1 MSYRCSHCGYQSLK
15 WLGRCPACGE
25 WESFQELRSSA
36 ANALV
41 AQERS
46 QPQRLAQ
53 ITAEAAERRRTGIG
67 EFDRLLGGGVIAGSL
82 VLIGGEPGVGKST
95 LLLTVAGRLA
105 AAGSPELPVLYV
117 SGEEGSAQLKL
128 RARRLGIAEELP
140 LLILCEQ
147 QLEAIR
153 LAVAELKPRALIV
166 DSVQAILPS
175 GLKEGLGTTAQV
187 GEVTFQLNQLAKAYN
202 LPVFLIGHITKSG
215 TLAGPKSIE
224 HLVDVVLYLEGGRES
239 DIRLLRA
246 VKNRYGSTEEIGVF
260 QMKAGGLEEITNP
273 SQFFTRRQGSPQ
285 AGSVI
290 VPSLEGSRPI
300 LVEVQALVASASAAL
315 PQRRATGL
323 DANRVALLL
332 AVVEK
337 HLALRLG
344 QYDVY
349 LNLAGGLSLREP
361 ALDLGIA
368 VAVVS
373 SLKGRALSGETVVI
387 GELGLSGELR
397 PVRKLRERL
406 GEAARLGYTRTIVP
420 AGEQRLRR
428 AQLDTQEVS
437 SLAEAVEAL
446 GL

>member
-1 MSYRCSHCGYQSLK
+1 
-15 WLGRCPACGE
+15 
-25 WESFQELRSSA
+25 
-36 ANALV
+36 
-41 AQERS
+41 
-46 QPQRLAQ
+46 
-53 ITAEAAERRRTGIG
+53 
-67 EFDRLLGGGVIAGSL
+67 
-82 VLIGGEPGVGKST
+82 
-95 LLLTVAGRLA
+95 
-105 AAGSPELPVLYV
+105 
-117 SGEEGSAQLKL
+117 
-128 RARRLGIAEELP
+128 
-140 LLILCEQ
+140 
-147 QLEAIR
+147 
-153 LAVAELKPRALIV
+153 
-166 DSVQAILPS
+166 
-175 GLKEGLGTTAQV
+175 
-187 GEVTFQLNQLAKAYN
+187 
-202 LPVFLIGHITKSG
+202 
-215 TLAGPKSIE
+215 
-224 HLVDVVLYLEGGRES
+224 
-239 DIRLLRA
+239 
-246 VKNRYGSTEEIGVF
+246 
-260 QMKAGGLEEITNP
+260 MKAGGLEEITNP

-337 HLALRLG
+337 HLGLHLG

-373 SLKGRALSGETVVI
+373 SLKGRPLSGETIVV

-406 GEAARLGYTRTIVP
+406 GEAVRLGYARAIVP
-420 AGEQRLRR
+420 ASDQKLRR
-428 AQLDTQEVS
+428 AQLEIQEVG
-437 SLAEAVEAL
+437 SLAEAIEAL

>member
-1 MSYRCSHCGYQSLK
+1 M
-15 WLGRCPACGE
+15 
-25 WESFQELRSSA
+25 
-36 ANALV
+36 
-41 AQERS
+41 
-46 QPQRLAQ
+46 PQRLAQ
-53 ITAEAAERRRTGIG
+53 IAAEAAERRQTGIG

-95 LLLTVAGRLA
+95 LLLAVAGRLA
-105 AAGSPELPVLYV
+105 AGSPDLPVLYV

-128 RARRLGIAEELP
+128 RARRLGIADELP

-153 LAVAELKPRALIV
+153 LAVAELKPAALIV

-215 TLAGPKSIE
+215 ALAGPKSIE

-315 PQRRATGL
+315 PQRRAW
-323 DANRVALLL
+323 
-332 AVVEK
+332 
-337 HLALRLG
+337 
-344 QYDVY
+344 
-349 LNLAGGLSLREP
+349 
-361 ALDLGIA
+361 
-368 VAVVS
+368 
-373 SLKGRALSGETVVI
+373 
-387 GELGLSGELR
+387 
-397 PVRKLRERL
+397 
-406 GEAARLGYTRTIVP
+406 
-420 AGEQRLRR
+420 
-428 AQLDTQEVS
+428 
-437 SLAEAVEAL
+437 
-446 GL
+446 